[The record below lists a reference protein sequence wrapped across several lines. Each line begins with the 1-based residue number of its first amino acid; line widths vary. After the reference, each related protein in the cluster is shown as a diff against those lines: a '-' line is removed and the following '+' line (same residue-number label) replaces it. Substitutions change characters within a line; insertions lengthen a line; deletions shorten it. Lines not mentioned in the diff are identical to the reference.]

1 MPEKSTRDDFMEI
14 SEETRR
20 FVLRMIPK
28 EELLDGLS
36 PKERLA
42 GLGPKERLAGLS
54 PKERLA
60 GLSPRERLV
69 GLTIEQ
75 RRLLLRFLQ
84 KEMDI
89 ASGDTVNNEEVAAE
103 PTD

>member
-1 MPEKSTRDDFMEI
+1 MPEKSTKDDFMEI

-28 EELLDGLS
+28 EELLAGLS
-36 PKERLA
+36 PKEI
-42 GLGPKERLAGLS
+42 LAGLS
-54 PKERLA
+54 PK
-60 GLSPRERLV
+60 ERLV

-89 ASGDTVNNEEVAAE
+89 ASGDTANNEEEAAE

>member
-28 EELLDGLS
+28 EELLAGLSPKEILDGLS

-42 GLGPKERLAGLS
+42 GLGPK
-54 PKERLA
+54 
-60 GLSPRERLV
+60 ERLV

>member
-1 MPEKSTRDDFMEI
+1 MEI

-20 FVLRMIPK
+20 FVLRMIPN
-28 EELLDGLS
+28 EELLAGLS
-36 PKERLA
+36 PKEILA

-54 PKERLA
+54 PK
-60 GLSPRERLV
+60 ERLV

-89 ASGDTVNNEEVAAE
+89 ASRDTVNNEEVAAE